1 MKRFLC
7 LISAL
12 CLLFALCACD
22 SALEPTEES
31 SVSSS
36 STDEPTTESTTE
48 PTSDAT
54 TESSSSAAPAD
65 YALGMCNAVSYRDEN
80 GTIWAMC
87 IAEIVN
93 TGDTALFLDYGS
105 FELRDGNDAVV
116 MMTDSVSAYPQ
127 VILPGESGY
136 YFEVVEPDLPETEE
150 LTLTV
155 TPDIRE
161 AAVDCLR
168 YDVTDT
174 QLRNSPYGG
183 LELLGKAENNTGTDG
198 ELVCVAAI
206 LLDKEGAPLGLL
218 TTFLTDALPAGA
230 QTDFSVASFM
240 LPAELTAAQVANT
253 LIFAYPLQE
262 QR

>member
-22 SALEPTEES
+22 SASEPTEDS
-31 SVSSS
+31 SDPSS
-36 STDEPTTESTTE
+36 STAEPTTEPTTE
-48 PTSDAT
+48 PTSEPT
-54 TESSSSAAPAD
+54 TEPSSSAPQSA
-65 YALGMCNAVSYRDEN
+65 YEIGMCNAASYRDEN
-80 GTIWAMC
+80 GTIWAMG

-105 FELRDGNDAVV
+105 FELRDGKDAVV
-116 MMTDSVSAYPQ
+116 MTAESISAYPQ

-136 YFEVVEPDLPETEE
+136 YFEVVEPDLPETEA
-150 LTLTV
+150 LTLAV
-155 TPDIRE
+155 TPDVRE
-161 AAVDCLR
+161 AEVDCLR

-174 QLRNSPYGG
+174 LLRNSPYGG
-183 LELLGKAENNTGTDG
+183 LELLGKVENNTDTDG

-218 TTFLTDALPAGA
+218 TTILTETLPKGA
-230 QTDFSVASFM
+230 KTDFSAASFM
-240 LPAELTAAQVANT
+240 LPSELTAAQVANL